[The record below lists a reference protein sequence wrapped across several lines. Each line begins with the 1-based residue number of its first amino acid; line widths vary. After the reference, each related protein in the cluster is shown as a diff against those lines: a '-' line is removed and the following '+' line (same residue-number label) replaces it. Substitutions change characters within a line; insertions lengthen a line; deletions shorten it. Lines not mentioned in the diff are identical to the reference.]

1 VATAQLASS
10 NMTAPRDLYL
20 GIDLGT
26 GSVKTVLMDLTGRI
40 IDHAS
45 VEYAVVAP
53 QPGWAESDPE
63 EWWRALTS
71 AVRQVV
77 GDAPGRVR
85 AIGFSGQM
93 HGLVLAGANGDALR
107 PAMLWADGR
116 ADKQL
121 EGWRAVPQH
130 LRARTANPLVAGMTG
145 PLLRWVADEQPT
157 SYQRARWALQPK
169 DWIRLRATGEAN
181 SEPSDASATL
191 LYDLVSDRWDDEL
204 LQAIDLDP
212 RLLAPLVPSGSVVG
226 ELNGPA
232 AAAFG
237 LPGGVPV
244 AAGAADTAAAVLG
257 SGLRG
262 VGTVQIT
269 LGTGGQLVT
278 PSEVLPAAAT
288 GIHRYRTARERGWY
302 GMAATLNVGLV
313 LRWVCTVLGVDWAQL
328 HEAAAGGPRPD
339 DPLFLPHLAGE
350 RTPYLSSKMRGAWT
364 DLTLSHDRDAL
375 LRSALEGV
383 VFAVRDALEA
393 LPLGT
398 DREPHIRTAGGG
410 TASPVVRQLL
420 ADVLDRPIHALEVIE
435 ASGRGAALLG
445 AIAVG
450 DVTFEDV
457 DGPLAPREALA
468 AEPVSTTVAA
478 HAERFLRFRAA
489 IAALR
494 P

>member
-1 VATAQLASS
+1 
-10 NMTAPRDLYL
+10 MAPSRDLHL

-26 GSVKTVLMDLTGRI
+26 GSVKAVLLDPAGRI
-40 IDHAS
+40 LDRAS
-45 VEYAVVAP
+45 VEYAVAAP

-71 AVRQVV
+71 AVRQVTS
-77 GDAPGRVR
+77 GAPARVR
-85 AIGFSGQM
+85 AIGLSGQM
-93 HGLVLAGANGDALR
+93 HGLVLTGADGDALR
-107 PAMLWADGR
+107 PAMLWADSR
-116 ADKQL
+116 AEAQL
-121 EGWRAVPQH
+121 DRWRTAPQH
-130 LRARTANPLVAGMTG
+130 LRARTANPLVAGMAG
-145 PLLRWVADEQPT
+145 PLLRWVADEQPDC
-157 SYQRARWALQPK
+157 YRDARWALQPK
-169 DWIRLRATGEAN
+169 DWVRLRATGEAN

-204 LQAIDLDP
+204 LRSIDLDP
-212 RLLAPLVPSGSVVG
+212 RLLAPLVSSGSVVG
-226 ELNGPA
+226 ELTGPA
-232 AAAFG
+232 ATAFG
-237 LPGGVPV
+237 LPAGVPI

-257 SGLRG
+257 SGLSG

-278 PSEVLPAAAT
+278 PSDVLPAATA
-288 GIHRYRTARERGWY
+288 GIHRYRTAREQGWY

-313 LRWVCTVLGVDWAQL
+313 LRWVCTVLGAEWAQL
-328 HEAAAGGPRPD
+328 HAAAAEGPRPD

-364 DLTLSHDRDAL
+364 ELTLSHDREAL

-393 LPLGT
+393 LPGT
-398 DREPHIRTAGGG
+398 DGQPHVRTAGGG

-420 ADVLDRPIHALEVIE
+420 ADVLDRPVHALDVIE
-435 ASGRGAALLG
+435 ASGRGATLLG
-445 AIAVG
+445 AVAVG

-457 DGPLAPREALA
+457 EGPLAPRETLA
-468 AEPVSTTVAA
+468 AEPETAAVAA